1 MSRIL
6 MNAVSF
12 PEGPVFVNRF
22 VGTIRNS
29 RMREVLLTIDYY
41 SRQEPSDRFP
51 TVEQSSSFLQI
62 SNRVIEETH
71 ITSQNGFPLRAERRI

>member
-29 RMREVLLTIDYY
+29 RMHEVLLTIDYY
-41 SRQEPSDRFP
+41 SRQEPGDRFP
-51 TVEQSSSFLQI
+51 PVE
-62 SNRVIEETH
+62 
-71 ITSQNGFPLRAERRI
+71 